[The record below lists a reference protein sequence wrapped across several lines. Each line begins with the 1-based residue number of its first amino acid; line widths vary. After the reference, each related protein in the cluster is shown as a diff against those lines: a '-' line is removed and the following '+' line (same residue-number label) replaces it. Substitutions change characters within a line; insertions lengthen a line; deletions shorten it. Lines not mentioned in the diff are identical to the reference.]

1 VPLSPHY
8 LYIGKWIYY
17 QNTIVSIEKTFSPD
31 EFIHNF
37 SLFSGSSHLPSVV
50 KSNFGISVRDY
61 VVRQDMA

>member
-1 VPLSPHY
+1 VDILS
-8 LYIGKWIYY
+8 K
-17 QNTIVSIEKTFSPD
+17 TIVSIEKTFSPD

-61 VVRQDMA
+61 VVRQDIA